1 MQRARVWADDVWM
14 DAARSSCP
22 VLSRADR
29 QRLLQA
35 LARTRDA
42 RLYRRLHAMAE
53 IADGA
58 SVAAAARHARVERST
73 VYRWIERYLAERSPL
88 ALADAGRSGRPRTA
102 TALTDEKLRHLLIS
116 DPRQFGHE
124 ANTWTVPLL
133 TTHLRAQGLLVSA
146 RTLRR
151 RIRAARFR
159 WKRPRYVYGERAA
172 HVGAK
177 KGGSSGG

>member
-1 MQRARVWADDVWM
+1 MQRVRVWADDVWM

-22 VLSRADR
+22 ALGRADR
-29 QRLLQA
+29 QRLLRA

-42 RLYRRLHAMAE
+42 RLYRRLHALAA

-73 VYRWIERYLAERSPL
+73 VHRWIERYLAERSPL

-102 TALTDEKLRHLLIS
+102 VALTEERLRHLLTS
-116 DPRQFGHE
+116 NPRQFGHE

-151 RIRAARFR
+151 RLRAARFR

-172 HVGAK
+172 HAGAK
-177 KGGSSGG
+177 KGGSFGG

>member
-1 MQRARVWADDVWM
+1 M

-22 VLSRADR
+22 ALGRADR
-29 QRLLQA
+29 QRLLRA

-42 RLYRRLHAMAE
+42 RLYRRLHALAA

-58 SVAAAARHARVERST
+58 SVAGAARHARVDRST
-73 VYRWIERYLAERSPL
+73 VHRWIERYRAERRPL

-102 TALTDEKLRHLLIS
+102 VALTEERLRQLLTS
-116 DPRQFGHE
+116 DPRQFGHD
-124 ANTWTVPLL
+124 ANVWTVPLL
-133 TTHLRAQGLLVSA
+133 TAHLRAQGLLVGA

-151 RIRAARFR
+151 RLRAARFR
-159 WKRPRYVYGERAA
+159 WKRPRYVYAGRAA